1 MYEYKAKLDRV
12 IDGDTVDCYID
23 LGFNINVKERVRLKG
38 IDTPEIRTKDLEEKA
53 KGFAAKER
61 VEELFAGVES
71 FKIKTELDKKG
82 KYGRIL
88 GTIFLPEHNDTS
100 LNDFTTLV
108 QSHTV
113 LQTFPFSLY
122 LYYDRS

>member
-38 IDTPEIRTKDLEEKA
+38 IDTPEIRTKDLEEKS
-53 KGFAAKER
+53 KGFSAKER

-100 LNDFTTLV
+100 LNDML
-108 QSHTV
+108 
-113 LQTFPFSLY
+113 LQEGHAKVY
-122 LYYDRS
+122 I